1 MCPTIVRR
9 PTDNPVGGRATRA
22 TLGLLMAAPDR
33 KGTKLIAT
41 NRTARRDYDVLD
53 TLEVGVMLR
62 GSEVKSLRESKV
74 QLNDAFARIDGGEM
88 WLYGMHLAAYS
99 HALGAFAHDPD
110 RKRKLLAHKGEI
122 LRWKARLDQERLAV
136 VALSLYFK
144 DGRAKLEL
152 GLAKGRR
159 KGDNRQALIKKEAD
173 IEARKAISAARRERG

>member
-1 MCPTIVRR
+1 M
-9 PTDNPVGGRATRA
+9 ATRWVASPCPA
-22 TLGLLMAAPDR
+22 TLVHLMAAPDR

-53 TLEVGVMLR
+53 TLEVGIMLR

-74 QLNDAFARIDGGEM
+74 QLNDAFARIDHAEM

-99 HALGAFAHDPD
+99 HSTGVFGHVPE
-110 RKRKLLAHKGEI
+110 RNRKLLAHKSEI
-122 LRWKARLDQERLAV
+122 LRWKARVDLERLAI

-159 KGDNRQALIKKEAD
+159 KGDHRQALIKKEAD
-173 IEARKAISAARRERG
+173 IEARRAISAARRERG